1 MFETAR
7 KYSEYAYYNKEDLEK
22 EMDHYLVEPLW
33 AEIEKYRSFFRFEFP
48 LQNKKSYLIRNP
60 HVIDQ
65 MAITQEMMQGW
76 LCTHGEIQDAQ
87 VDTFWLKEEEQH
99 RFSRLFVKLCY
110 DHSLSPRQ
118 LFQEFYDH
126 FALAKQVP
134 REHQLLLADPTYN
147 ILLKLF
153 LLTMTYDKRTAFLL
167 YIAVLYLHHSLGICL
182 LITIEELIEHT
193 RKNISDLDVTSDFLT
208 LLSYLRLKF
217 SDEMISLSSDST
229 ISPLT
234 MDEIEL
240 CERYPMLQKESV
252 QFYVNHRKLHH
263 YYTLAEYMKESKVC
277 YETARYSMEKLV
289 ALHWYQKQ
297 KIGKKF
303 VYFIM

>member
-99 RFSRLFVKLCY
+99 RFSRLFVR
-110 DHSLSPRQ
+110 SS
-118 LFQEFYDH
+118 
-126 FALAKQVP
+126 
-134 REHQLLLADPTYN
+134 
-147 ILLKLF
+147 
-153 LLTMTYDKRTAFLL
+153 
-167 YIAVLYLHHSLGICL
+167 
-182 LITIEELIEHT
+182 
-193 RKNISDLDVTSDFLT
+193 
-208 LLSYLRLKF
+208 
-217 SDEMISLSSDST
+217 MI
-229 ISPLT
+229 I
-234 MDEIEL
+234 
-240 CERYPMLQKESV
+240 
-252 QFYVNHRKLHH
+252 
-263 YYTLAEYMKESKVC
+263 
-277 YETARYSMEKLV
+277 
-289 ALHWYQKQ
+289 LHWPSRFPVSTNCFWLIQP
-297 KIGKKF
+297 IIF
-303 VYFIM
+303 C